1 MASGNRPKRHH
12 FVPQGYLRGFA
23 NANGRITAVPLDH
36 SRPSF
41 TTSVKNV
48 AAINNFHT
56 VPEVAEPDSFEKVLS
71 GIEGDAFNIVHRIEN
86 GDLPLSE
93 QDRTT
98 LSFYLALQVVRGP
111 DTRKTIEHLKAKM
124 IRLEVGAGGREN
136 VRRWIKAN
144 MGFDATEEQA
154 QRVWDEATQPGG
166 PPITIRT
173 GYHIKHAIDTAEH
186 LTNYLLTRPWT
197 IVRFDRRSL
206 ITCDAP
212 VGLIRNP
219 RDDSSPG
226 IGFATAWG
234 ITVPLGRK
242 IGLLMSDP
250 MVVIDELNLDDT
262 DIQKMR
268 AAVVSGRADRVQA
281 GTTALE
287 RLFNEHTAGGAR
299 EYIFCHPDDV
309 KFIPANLHEPT
320 LINIEAHGLADA
332 EFDGKPWF
340 HSDVEVEL

>member
-1 MASGNRPKRHH
+1 
-12 FVPQGYLRGFA
+12 
-23 NANGRITAVPLDH
+23 
-36 SRPSF
+36 
-41 TTSVKNV
+41 
-48 AAINNFHT
+48 
-56 VPEVAEPDSFEKVLS
+56 
-71 GIEGDAFNIVHRIEN
+71 
-86 GDLPLSE
+86 
-93 QDRTT
+93 
-98 LSFYLALQVVRGP
+98 
-111 DTRKTIEHLKAKM
+111 
-124 IRLEVGAGGREN
+124 
-136 VRRWIKAN
+136 